1 MDSLYSDLLNDYLNF
16 FLPVFQREVK
26 FPCLNSQNSSSALT
40 VSNPLSKPLLSIS
53 SSTSVYSQ
61 ATSYPYNQSQSLH
74 PQLFQRMLYKNSS
87 SVDLANEFS
96 IKGTVTISSNEQIN
110 SQSSD
115 LHKIDTF
122 IQLINQLLILPFS
135 FRTSET
141 SPDSNSNIQID
152 TLFSLKITTVNRNF
166 KVHDFK
172 NRKNVSPSKYD
183 DSKPNLCNLEI
194 VFALRMILRHSH
206 LFTCAFQPIESIES
220 TLINDVTFTRNRSS
234 SQRSLN
240 ASGVQIYS
248 SSLDELRKY

>member
-16 FLPVFQREVK
+16 FLPVYQREVK

-40 VSNPLSKPLLSIS
+40 VSNPLSKPLLSTL

-61 ATSYPYNQSQSLH
+61 ATSYSYNQSH
-74 PQLFQRMLYKNSS
+74 PHLFQRMLYKNSS
-87 SVDLANEFS
+87 TVDLVNDFS
-96 IKGTVTISSNEQIN
+96 IKGAVTSMSSNEQIK

-122 IQLINQLLILPFS
+122 LQLINQLLILPFS

-141 SPDSNSNIQID
+141 SPDSNSNIQTD
-152 TLFSLKITTVNRNF
+152 NLSSLKISTVNCNF

-172 NRKNVSPSKYD
+172 NRKNLSPSKYD

-194 VFALRMILRHSH
+194 VFVLRMVLRHSH
-206 LFTCAFQPIESIES
+206 LFACAFQPIESIES
-220 TLINDVTFTRNRSS
+220 TLINDATFTKNRSS
-234 SQRSLN
+234 LQRSLN
-240 ASGVQIYS
+240 ASGAQIYS
-248 SSLDELRKY
+248 SSLDELRK